1 MGGKDGQPFQGPK
14 SSELD
19 DILSY
24 MERNL
29 ITGFSVDPEQPAIFA
44 TAAMISM
51 APGKEINYQLSPERW
66 CVGYDDPQGE
76 VAPCPD
82 NALSDSGGRCE
93 SCTEK
98 TRILPC
104 LRCTGATC
112 GNPARRKKCVF
123 SDHYVYLACY
133 SETLFKVG
141 VTRVERLERRISE
154 QGAFGAIA
162 IAAAGGQE
170 VRRLEYAVSRA
181 GWPDRVNM
189 LSLLSDQSVDK
200 DKAEELLRKE
210 ARRIMSRIPD
220 EHFTDEGPYVY
231 TAPEF
236 PEVPGKPRLL
246 NPETDPLSGT
256 ILGMRGGYLI
266 LQVDDR
272 LFTISLRGLVGR
284 ELTERSAPVA
294 GPAQEALAI

>member
-1 MGGKDGQPFQGPK
+1 MGGKERYPQQGPK
-14 SSELD
+14 RLFLD
-19 DILSY
+19 DILLV

-51 APGKEINYQLSPERW
+51 SPGKEINYHLSSERW

-82 NALSDSGGRCE
+82 NALSHSGGRCE
-93 SCTEK
+93 SCTDK

-123 SDHYVYLACY
+123 ADHYVYLACY
-133 SETLFKVG
+133 SESLFKVG

-170 VRRLEYAVSRA
+170 VRRLEYAISRA

-189 LSLLSDQSVDK
+189 LSLLSDSQVDK

-220 EHFTDEGPYVY
+220 EHFTDEGPFVY

-236 PEVPGKPRLL
+236 PEIGARPRLL
-246 NPETDPLSGT
+246 NPETDPLAGT

-266 LQVDDR
+266 LRVEDQ
-272 LFTISLRGLVGR
+272 LYAISLRGLVGR
-284 ELTERSAPVA
+284 ELSERDAPVA